1 MREHMVKFIRD
12 KYPEALPRFRIDS
25 PEDTADTLSGLFAGG
40 GGVRETPQPGRAG
53 EESGGKE
60 PA

>member
-12 KYPEALPRFRIDS
+12 KYPEALPRFRIES
-25 PEDTADTLSGLFAGG
+25 PEGTADTLSGLFAGG
-40 GGVRETPQPGRAG
+40 GVREMRQPGRAG
-53 EESGGKE
+53 DESGGRE